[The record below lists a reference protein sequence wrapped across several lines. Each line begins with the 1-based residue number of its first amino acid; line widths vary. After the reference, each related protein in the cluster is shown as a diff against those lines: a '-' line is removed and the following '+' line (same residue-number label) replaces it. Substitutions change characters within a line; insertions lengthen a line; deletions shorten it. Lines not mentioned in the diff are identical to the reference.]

1 MIDWQV
7 LVEFEPM
14 LPVVLYFET
23 GSLNWVSEDFVP
35 VKLLENIANQKQM
48 HNWQTKTI
56 ANGTMTDQNPNP
68 LSIKR

>member
-48 HNWQTKTI
+48 HHWQTKTI
-56 ANGTMTDQNPNP
+56 ANGTNYDRPKSKSP
-68 LSIKR
+68 AY

>member
-1 MIDWQV
+1 MINWQV

-14 LPVVLYFET
+14 LPVVLHCKT

-35 VKLLENIANQKQM
+35 VKPLENIANQKQR

-56 ANGTMTDQNPNP
+56 ANGTMTEQNPNP
-68 LSIKR
+68 LPIKR